1 MTHFNES
8 SEYWGDR
15 AQKIIGASNGRLT
28 ARSVKIF
35 ADGMHCRLRPFIAE
49 KKLIQPYHSIGA
61 LRTGGA
67 AVSTY
72 PLIAKITR
80 ITEDHP

>member
-15 AQKIIGASNGRLT
+15 VQKIIGASNGRFT

-35 ADGMHCRLRPFIAE
+35 ADGTSIPLNPLIAE
-49 KKLIQPYHSIGA
+49 KKLMGPRVLQVHCE
-61 LRTGGA
+61 LVVRQ
-67 AVSTY
+67 
-72 PLIAKITR
+72 
-80 ITEDHP
+80 

>member
-15 AQKIIGASNGRLT
+15 AQKIMGASNGRLT

-35 ADGMHCRLRPFIAE
+35 ADGTYLASGIPLNRRKEVDMPFNA
-49 KKLIQPYHSIGA
+49 IGA

-67 AVSTY
+67 AVGTL
-72 PLIAKITR
+72 PLTSNSKISSR
-80 ITEDHP
+80 